1 MNRATLTKTPEAIT
15 LSVRTVRDTGAT
27 IEVPIKDNDEHTAIE
42 DAIRKARK
50 MFGAVVV
57 KP

>member
-27 IEVPIKDNDEHTAIE
+27 IEVPIKEV
-42 DAIRKARK
+42 AIRKARK